1 VPRLELGPVGIATGL
16 DSSPASL
23 EAAAL
28 VEELGFSTLW
38 LNGGPLPGLRTIAD
52 VVRATRTI
60 RVAAGI
66 LSVDKYDAA
75 AVASLYDE
83 LEAEQ
88 PGRFVVGLGGAH
100 GAKPVAT
107 ISSYLDRLDSVPAD
121 ARVLAALGPR
131 MLRLARDRSAGAYPV
146 LITPEYAA
154 KARSLLGDGPLLAV
168 QQMVVLETDPARA
181 REIARG
187 TLGFLGRVPGYAGN
201 FRRMGFTGDEI
212 DRVDDRLVDG
222 LVAWGDAAAIEA
234 RVTALRDAGADHVAL
249 GLLTGTPGAQPL
261 DEWRALAEALVE

>member
-1 VPRLELGPVGIATGL
+1 MGIATGI
-16 DSSPASL
+16 DGSPASL

-66 LSVDKYDAA
+66 LSVDKYDALS
-75 AVASLYDE
+75 VASLYDE

-107 ISSYLDRLDSVPAD
+107 ISSYLDQLDSVPAG

-154 KARSLLGDGPLLAV
+154 QARSLLGDGPLLAV

-187 TLGFLGRVPGYAGN
+187 TLGFLGRAPGYAGN
-201 FRRMGFTGDEI
+201 FRRMGFTDDEI
-212 DRVDDRLVDG
+212 DRGDDRLVGG
-222 LVAWGDAAAIEA
+222 LVAWGDPAAIA
-234 RVTALRDAGADHVAL
+234 TRVTALREAGADHVAL
-249 GLLTGTPGAQPL
+249 GVLSETRGTQPL
-261 DEWRALAEALVE
+261 DEWRALAGTLVR